1 MKRGVA
7 SHDVRHVRTHDTQKG
22 GKRREKTKY
31 MKYMIWSWYYLVA
44 EYILGQVNKDFP
56 PSTTFIMPR
65 NDSESQASVVER
77 EEHVSNADRRKLW
90 VFLGTLLLDAIFS
103 VLILTPFINALWRP
117 LNETTHYT
125 LYGSLYDL
133 SLLAAARLIAACL
146 GLLVAYASGFDPPEF
161 PFPT

>member
-1 MKRGVA
+1 
-7 SHDVRHVRTHDTQKG
+7 
-22 GKRREKTKY
+22 
-31 MKYMIWSWYYLVA
+31 
-44 EYILGQVNKDFP
+44 
-56 PSTTFIMPR
+56 MPR